1 VRAGNLLGVFEM
13 GSTVVVLVDRG
24 MRKAAAGL
32 AWPLAGASV
41 RMGRS
46 LPFPP

>member
-1 VRAGNLLGVFEM
+1 
-13 GSTVVVLVDRG
+13 VLADRG
-24 MRKAAAGL
+24 MRRAAAGL
-32 AWPLAGASV
+32 AWPLPGASV